1 MDYSDAYIH
10 AKRVREVTNT
20 RTEAASNNRN
30 KNVIFKNCAPFINC
44 VSEINNAQVDDAHDI
59 DVVMP
64 MYNLIEYSNAYSET
78 SGSYWKYYRDEP
90 ALSNNG
96 NIIDFTNDNN
106 NSISFKFK
114 RQIAG
119 QTGNNGT
126 KDVEIMVP
134 LK

>member
-1 MDYSDAYIH
+1 
-10 AKRVREVTNT
+10 
-20 RTEAASNNRN
+20 
-30 KNVIFKNCAPFINC
+30 
-44 VSEINNAQVDDAHDI
+44 
-59 DVVMP
+59 MP
-64 MYNLIEYSNAYSET
+64 IYNLIEYSNAYSET

-114 RQIAG
+114 GQIAG

-126 KDVEIMVP
+126 KDVEIINGSI
-134 LK
+134 KITK

>member
-44 VSEINNAQVDDAHDI
+44 VREINNAQVDDAHDI

-64 MYNLIEYSNAYSET
+64 MYNLRI
-78 SGSYWKYYRDEP
+78 K
-90 ALSNNG
+90 
-96 NIIDFTNDNN
+96 
-106 NSISFKFK
+106 
-114 RQIAG
+114 
-119 QTGNNGT
+119 
-126 KDVEIMVP
+126 
-134 LK
+134 